1 MKHRV
6 RFLACDKPLC
16 PARFFT
22 GYGTSPETVL
32 RHNARAAGW
41 REVKGSDYC
50 PNHRSCPGFAAWTVD
65 LAEVA

>member
-22 GYGTSPETVL
+22 GLGVSPETVL

-41 REVKGSDYC
+41 REGQGRDYC
-50 PNHRSCPGFAAWTVD
+50 PNHRAWPGFVAWASDYREAA
-65 LAEVA
+65 